1 MGVQYRGIEFQ
12 KISAGSVY
20 LGTEKGGWIYASQR
34 PRHEVKC
41 PDFYIMQSVLS
52 EKQINDILQSE
63 HLDTKLDGG
72 SINEIYRRLNDGMAG
87 AEFLANSEHTWE
99 IRSPSEGEW
108 RHAHEKIGLELNPK
122 KIEILADSVA
132 DNYRGAM
139 MDGD

>member
-52 EKQINDILQSE
+52 EQQINDILQSE
-63 HLDTKLDGG
+63 NQDTKLDGG
-72 SINEIYRRLNDGMAG
+72 SMGGII
-87 AEFLANSEHTWE
+87 
-99 IRSPSEGEW
+99 
-108 RHAHEKIGLELNPK
+108 
-122 KIEILADSVA
+122 
-132 DNYRGAM
+132 
-139 MDGD
+139 